1 MRRRLKVVIEELT
14 LGKQAS
20 QERPAY
26 ALTAGGEGW
35 PLPGFTTAPSLK
47 EEQARK
53 LIGKD
58 AVLWRIE
65 RTIHAR
71 VAE

>member
-1 MRRRLKVVIEELT
+1 MHKMRRRLKVVIEELT

-26 ALTAGGEGW
+26 ALIAEEEW

-47 EEQARK
+47 EEQAR
-53 LIGKD
+53 
-58 AVLWRIE
+58 
-65 RTIHAR
+65 
-71 VAE
+71 